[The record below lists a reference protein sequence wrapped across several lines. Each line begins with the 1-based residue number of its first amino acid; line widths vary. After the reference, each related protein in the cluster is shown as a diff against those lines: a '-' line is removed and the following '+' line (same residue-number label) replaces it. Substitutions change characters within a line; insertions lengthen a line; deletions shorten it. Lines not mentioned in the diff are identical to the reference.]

1 MGKTELTIP
10 IITAAGLAAILAV
23 AGLFGTF
30 YTIDEGERGVVVS
43 FGTVKSTADPGI
55 HLKAPL
61 ITSVHRVPL
70 RNQVT
75 SYENLE
81 AYTTDQQ
88 IATIEALHITYRIPA
103 DQVEEVYREYRT
115 PEAVVDRFIGRR
127 VNAELEKV
135 FGRYSAEQSVKDR
148 SALSAD
154 IARALK
160 DVPANAPLEI
170 LSVEVASIAFPPEY
184 NARINDRMAAEVE
197 VAKLRQEVLQADQS
211 RQKAAH
217 EADARAYE
225 IKIRAEAEAEAIK
238 LRGDAQAAA
247 IRAKTAALQESPHLI
262 ELTKAEKWDGALPT
276 SMIPATTIPFLDVR

>member
-1 MGKTELTIP
+1 MRTQLVIGGTVIVAFLTLIG
-10 IITAAGLAAILAV
+10 I
-23 AGLFGTF
+23 FGAF
-30 YTIDEGERGVVVS
+30 YTVDEGERGVIVS
-43 FGTVKSTADPGI
+43 MGTVQGTADPGF

-103 DQVEEVYREYRT
+103 DRVEEVYREYRT

-127 VNAELEKV
+127 VNSELEKV
-135 FGRYSAEQSVKDR
+135 FGRYSAEQSVKER
-148 SALSAD
+148 ATLSAD
-154 IARALK
+154 IGRALK
-160 DVPANAPLEI
+160 EVPPSAPLEI
-170 LSVEVASIAFPPEY
+170 LSVELASIAFPPEY

-197 VAKLRQEVLQADQS
+197 VAKLRQEVLQADQQ

-225 IKIRAEAEAEAIK
+225 IKARAEAEAEAIRV
-238 LRGDAQAAA
+238 RGDAEAAA
-247 IRAKTAALQESPHLI
+247 IRAKTEALRESPQLI
-262 ELTKAEKWDGALPT
+262 ELTKAERWDGVLPT
-276 SMIPATTIPFLDVR
+276 SMIPATAVPFLEVR